1 METICSNET
10 NIDEGCDVVARTKD
24 EHIQDIRNI
33 EWYSFKAGKSKGPGI
48 LITYIYSDK
57 YKFYDS
63 ANDYRGKKTFFITCS
78 EKIKSGCKAR
88 RSCLTG
94 MGRTFW
100 IMSW

>member
-33 EWYSFKAGKSKGPGI
+33 EW
-48 LITYIYSDK
+48 YIYSDK